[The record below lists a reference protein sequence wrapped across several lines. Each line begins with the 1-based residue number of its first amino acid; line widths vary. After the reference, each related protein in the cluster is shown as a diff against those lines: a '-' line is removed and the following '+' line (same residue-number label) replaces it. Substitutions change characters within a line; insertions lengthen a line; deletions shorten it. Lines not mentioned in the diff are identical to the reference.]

1 MLRTRIIPALLVDRG
16 SLVKTRKF
24 KGRNYVGDPCNTL
37 RIFNELE
44 VDELVVLDI
53 SATPDKREPD
63 WALLKDIAS
72 ECFMPLAY
80 GGGLRTFDQAR
91 RVFGIGFEKVVI
103 NSELHARPEFISELA
118 AVYGSQAIV
127 ASIDVRRDLFGRE
140 RVVSRSAQRSHK
152 VDLADWA
159 RTVEAHGAGE
169 ILLTNVDREGTWT
182 GFDIEMVK
190 RVTDAVDI
198 PVIAQGGAAGVRD
211 LVSVVREGGA
221 SSAAVVAM
229 VVYQKK
235 DFCVLVNF
243 PEPSL
248 LKEAFSSQDGH
259 PDDGSGSSEAGNAEV
274 AVR

>member
-53 SATPDKREPD
+53 SATLDRREPD
-63 WALLKDIAS
+63 WALLEDIAS

-118 AVYGSQAIV
+118 AVYGSQAVV
-127 ASIDVRRDLFGRE
+127 ASIDVRRDLLDRE
-140 RVVSRSAQRSHK
+140 KVVSHSAKRSHA
-152 VDLADWA
+152 VHPVDWA
-159 RTVEAHGAGE
+159 RTVELHGAGE
-169 ILLTNVDREGTWT
+169 ILLTNVDREGTWS
-182 GFDIEMVK
+182 GFDIEMVR
-190 RVTDAVDI
+190 RVTDAVGI
-198 PVIAQGGAAGVRD
+198 PVIAQGGAAGIGD

-221 SSAAVVAM
+221 SSAAVGAM
-229 VVYQKK
+229 VVYQKEG
-235 DFCVLVNF
+235 FGVLVNF
-243 PEPSL
+243 PEPAI
-248 LKEAFSSQDGH
+248 LKQAFSWQ
-259 PDDGSGSSEAGNAEV
+259 NAALAKKIGPQTARHEDV
-274 AVR
+274 TE